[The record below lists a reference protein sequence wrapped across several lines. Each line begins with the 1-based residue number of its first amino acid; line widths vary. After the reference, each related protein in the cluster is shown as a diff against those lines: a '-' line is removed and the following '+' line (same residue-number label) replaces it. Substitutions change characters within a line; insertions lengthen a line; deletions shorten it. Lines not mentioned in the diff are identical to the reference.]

1 MPKFLSNW
9 NTKIG
14 AKIGEWWKEGNLP
27 QKILIIGVI
36 FSLTLIFIL
45 LLYWLNK
52 EEYAILYSKL
62 KQEDSA
68 AVVQFLKQKKVKY
81 KLADG
86 GSTILVPKD
95 QVYDLRLEIAGEE
108 ILGKGSVG
116 FDIFSKSSLGQTDF
130 VQKINYQRA
139 LQGELARTIS
149 AIPEIVAARVHL
161 VLPSKSLFIEEQT
174 PASASIL
181 VELKRGKELSK
192 EQIKSIVN
200 LVATAVEG
208 LNPGNITLIDSRGN
222 LLYRPSSEEEATA
235 LSSSQMEYKLNL
247 ERTLS
252 KRIQNMLLP
261 VIGPGKVIAQVNVEL
276 DLTEKNIYKEVY
288 DPDTTA
294 IRSEQKIKEASRGTT
309 QAEATRAG
317 VRYQAVGGGTS
328 TTEEST
334 RTQKTI
340 NYEISKEERRIHV
353 PKGQISHLSVAVLVD
368 GVYKKGKD
376 GKKIYQPRS
385 QEELDKIKELVKNA
399 VGFNAKRGDT
409 IEVVSMQFSP
419 IEIGTSGFW
428 QIILDYLQK
437 FLTPILNTIVILLF
451 LLLVVRPVVLSII
464 KPKVE
469 EETTE
474 LEELPEAEEG
484 VSPEDQLAEEE
495 IGALEPKRPLD
506 ELKQKTIAILEKHT
520 DEALA
525 IIKNWVRDDVR
536 K

>member
-181 VELKRGKELSK
+181 VELKRGKELK
-192 EQIKSIVN
+192 
-200 LVATAVEG
+200 
-208 LNPGNITLIDSRGN
+208 
-222 LLYRPSSEEEATA
+222 
-235 LSSSQMEYKLNL
+235 KL
-247 ERTLS
+247 
-252 KRIQNMLLP
+252 
-261 VIGPGKVIAQVNVEL
+261 
-276 DLTEKNIYKEVY
+276 
-288 DPDTTA
+288 
-294 IRSEQKIKEASRGTT
+294 
-309 QAEATRAG
+309 
-317 VRYQAVGGGTS
+317 
-328 TTEEST
+328 
-334 RTQKTI
+334 
-340 NYEISKEERRIHV
+340 
-353 PKGQISHLSVAVLVD
+353 
-368 GVYKKGKD
+368 
-376 GKKIYQPRS
+376 
-385 QEELDKIKELVKNA
+385 
-399 VGFNAKRGDT
+399 
-409 IEVVSMQFSP
+409 
-419 IEIGTSGFW
+419 
-428 QIILDYLQK
+428 
-437 FLTPILNTIVILLF
+437 
-451 LLLVVRPVVLSII
+451 
-464 KPKVE
+464 
-469 EETTE
+469 
-474 LEELPEAEEG
+474 
-484 VSPEDQLAEEE
+484 
-495 IGALEPKRPLD
+495 
-506 ELKQKTIAILEKHT
+506 
-520 DEALA
+520 
-525 IIKNWVRDDVR
+525 
-536 K
+536 

>member
-1 MPKFLSNW
+1 
-9 NTKIG
+9 
-14 AKIGEWWKEGNLP
+14 
-27 QKILIIGVI
+27 
-36 FSLTLIFIL
+36 
-45 LLYWLNK
+45 
-52 EEYAILYSKL
+52 
-62 KQEDSA
+62 
-68 AVVQFLKQKKVKY
+68 
-81 KLADG
+81 
-86 GSTILVPKD
+86 
-95 QVYDLRLEIAGEE
+95 
-108 ILGKGSVG
+108 
-116 FDIFSKSSLGQTDF
+116 
-130 VQKINYQRA
+130 
-139 LQGELARTIS
+139 
-149 AIPEIVAARVHL
+149 
-161 VLPSKSLFIEEQT
+161 
-174 PASASIL
+174 
-181 VELKRGKELSK
+181 
-192 EQIKSIVN
+192 
-200 LVATAVEG
+200 
-208 LNPGNITLIDSRGN
+208 
-222 LLYRPSSEEEATA
+222 
-235 LSSSQMEYKLNL
+235 
-247 ERTLS
+247 
-252 KRIQNMLLP
+252 MLLP